1 MTSKYSELYSVLSEA
16 IQAFSLNNI
25 DEGNESLM
33 NFLTILDPFLTELPG
48 EKIVPFQELLNESLT
63 FFEAKDYLNLADKL
77 SNEFLPLLEK
87 TLNEYPT
94 MSEPGNP
101 LSVDLC
107 EALDATIAAF
117 KQENNSVGNEKLI
130 ELVDLLKSEAVRWP
144 EDKILQLKPLLTE
157 SLQLQKESDY
167 SGLISVLEKNI
178 YPLVE

>member
-16 IQAFSLNNI
+16 IKAFSLNNI
-25 DEGNESLM
+25 DEGNESM
-33 NFLTILDPFLTELPG
+33 MDFLTLLDPFLTELPG

-63 FFEAKDYLNLADKL
+63 FFEAKDYLNLANKL

-87 TLNEYPT
+87 TLNEYP
-94 MSEPGNP
+94 MNEPGNS

-107 EALDATIAAF
+107 EALDATIVAF

-130 ELVDLLKSEAVRWP
+130 ELVDLLKAEAIRWP

>member
-16 IQAFSLNNI
+16 IKAFSLNNI

-33 NFLTILDPFLTELPG
+33 DFLTLLDPFLTELPA

-87 TLNEYPT
+87 TLIEYP
-94 MSEPGNP
+94 MNEAGNP
-101 LSVDLC
+101 LSVDLY
-107 EALDATIAAF
+107 EALDATIVAF

-144 EDKILQLKPLLTE
+144 EEKILQLKPLLTE

>member
-16 IQAFSLNNI
+16 IKAFSLNNI

-33 NFLTILDPFLTELPG
+33 DFLTLLDPFLTELPA

-87 TLNEYPT
+87 TLIEYP
-94 MSEPGNP
+94 MNEAANP

-107 EALDATIAAF
+107 QALDATIVAF

-144 EDKILQLKPLLTE
+144 EEKILQLKPLLTE

-167 SGLISVLEKNI
+167 SGLINVLEKNI

>member
-16 IQAFSLNNI
+16 IKAFSLNNI

-33 NFLTILDPFLTELPG
+33 DFLTLLDPFLTELPA

-87 TLNEYPT
+87 TLIEYP
-94 MSEPGNP
+94 MNEAGNP

-107 EALDATIAAF
+107 EALDATIVAF

-144 EDKILQLKPLLTE
+144 EEKILQLKPLLTE

-167 SGLISVLEKNI
+167 SGLINVLEKNI

>member
-1 MTSKYSELYSVLSEA
+1 MTNKIAELYTTLSASIE
-16 IQAFSLNNI
+16 AFSFNNI
-25 DEGNESLM
+25 DEGNDHLM
-33 NFLTILDPFLTELPG
+33 NFLNILDPFLAQLPV
-48 EKIVPFQELLNESLT
+48 EKAPQFQKSLSESLT
-63 FFEAKDYLNLADKL
+63 LFEAKDYLNLADKL

-87 TLNEYPT
+87 TLNEYP
-94 MSEPGNP
+94 MSEASNP

-107 EALDATIAAF
+107 EALDATIVAF

-130 ELVDLLKSEAVRWP
+130 ELVDLLKSETVRWP

-167 SGLISVLEKNI
+167 SGLINVLEKNI

>member
-16 IQAFSLNNI
+16 IKAFSLNNI

-33 NFLTILDPFLTELPG
+33 DFLTLLDPFLTELPA

-87 TLNEYPT
+87 TLNEYP

-101 LSVDLC
+101 LSIDLC
-107 EALDATIAAF
+107 QALDATIVAF

-144 EDKILQLKPLLTE
+144 EEKILQLKPLLTE

-167 SGLISVLEKNI
+167 SGLINVLEKNI

>member
-16 IQAFSLNNI
+16 IKAFSLNNI
-25 DEGNESLM
+25 DEGHESLM
-33 NFLTILDPFLTELPG
+33 DFLTLLDPFLTELPG

-63 FFEAKDYLNLADKL
+63 FFEAKDYLNLANKL

-87 TLNEYPT
+87 TLNEYP
-94 MSEPGNP
+94 MNEPGNS
-101 LSVDLC
+101 LSIDLC
-107 EALDATIAAF
+107 EALDATIVAF

-130 ELVDLLKSEAVRWP
+130 ELVDLLKAEAVRWP
-144 EDKILQLKPLLTE
+144 EDKILQLNPLLTE

>member
-16 IQAFSLNNI
+16 IKAFSLNNI
-25 DEGNESLM
+25 DEGNESM
-33 NFLTILDPFLTELPG
+33 MDFLTLLDPFLTELPG

-63 FFEAKDYLNLADKL
+63 FFEAKDYLNLANKL

-87 TLNEYPT
+87 TLNEYP
-94 MSEPGNP
+94 MNEPGNS

-107 EALDATIAAF
+107 EALDATIVAF

-130 ELVDLLKSEAVRWP
+130 ELVDLLKAEAVRWP
-144 EDKILQLKPLLTE
+144 EDKILQLNPLLTE

>member
-1 MTSKYSELYSVLSEA
+1 MTNKYSELYSVLSEA
-16 IQAFSLNNI
+16 IKAFSLNNI
-25 DEGNESLM
+25 DKGNESLM
-33 NFLTILDPFLTELPG
+33 DFLTILDPFLTELPA

-87 TLNEYPT
+87 TLNEYP
-94 MSEPGNP
+94 MSEPDNP
-101 LSVDLC
+101 LSIDLC

-130 ELVDLLKSEAVRWP
+130 ASVDLLKSEATRWP

>member
-16 IQAFSLNNI
+16 IKAFSLNNI

-33 NFLTILDPFLTELPG
+33 AFLTLLDPFLTELPA

-87 TLNEYPT
+87 TLNEYP

-101 LSVDLC
+101 LSIDLC
-107 EALDATIAAF
+107 QALDATIAAF

-130 ELVDLLKSEAVRWP
+130 ELVDLLKSETARWP
-144 EDKILQLKPLLTE
+144 EDKILQLTPLLTE

>member
-1 MTSKYSELYSVLSEA
+1 MTSKYSELYSALSEA
-16 IQAFSLNNI
+16 IKAFSLNNI

-33 NFLTILDPFLTELPG
+33 DFLTLLDPFLTELPA
-48 EKIVPFQELLNESLT
+48 EKIVPFQVLLNESLT
-63 FFEAKDYLNLADKL
+63 FFEEKDYLNLADKL

-87 TLNEYPT
+87 TLIEYP
-94 MSEPGNP
+94 MNEAGNP

-107 EALDATIAAF
+107 QALDATIVAF

-144 EDKILQLKPLLTE
+144 EEKILQLKPLLTE

-167 SGLISVLEKNI
+167 SGLISVLEKDI

>member
-1 MTSKYSELYSVLSEA
+1 MTSQYSELYSVLSEA
-16 IQAFSLNNI
+16 IKSFSVNNI
-25 DEGNESLM
+25 DEGHESLM
-33 NFLTILDPFLTELPG
+33 DFLTLLDPFLTELPA

-63 FFEAKDYLNLADKL
+63 FFEAKDYLNLANKL

-87 TLNEYPT
+87 TLIEYP
-94 MSEPGNP
+94 MNEPGNP
-101 LSVDLC
+101 LSIDLC
-107 EALDATIAAF
+107 EALDATIVAF

-130 ELVDLLKSEAVRWP
+130 ELVDLLKDEAVRWP
-144 EDKILQLKPLLTE
+144 EDKILQLKPLLAE